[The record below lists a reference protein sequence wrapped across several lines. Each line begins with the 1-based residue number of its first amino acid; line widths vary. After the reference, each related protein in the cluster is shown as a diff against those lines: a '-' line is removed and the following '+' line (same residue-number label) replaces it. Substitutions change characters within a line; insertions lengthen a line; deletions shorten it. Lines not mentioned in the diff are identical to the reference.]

1 MNRKNLSA
9 ILRCAVATAFLVLY
23 VMAYIAFEKTVVEW
37 WKPAV
42 VGACAIA
49 VTGMTK
55 MTRWRWLTATDD
67 RTLNGLFHVY
77 AVGAM
82 AVGVFLLGNY
92 WLPVRSNG
100 TADDSRNS
108 YSEKVVVETKE
119 IVERDKT
126 QRVGRHR
133 YRKTGVRYEYYIGV
147 VFGNGMRKDIPVT
160 RSVYNRTRQGAPTE
174 LLLDRGLFG
183 MPVVRK
189 VGACQTIQD
198 QQR

>member
-1 MNRKNLSA
+1 MNRRNLFA
-9 ILRCAVATAFLVLY
+9 ILRCIVATAFLVLY

-37 WKPAV
+37 WKPVV
-42 VGACAIA
+42 VGVCAIA

-55 MTRWRWLTATDD
+55 MKRWRWLTGTDD

-92 WLPVRSNG
+92 WLPVSNAAG
-100 TADDSRNS
+100 GRQTD
-108 YSEKVVVETKE
+108 YLEKVVVEKKE

-133 YRKTGVRYEYYIGV
+133 YRKTGVRYEYYISV
-147 VFGNGMRKDIPVT
+147 VFENGMRKDIPVT
-160 RSVYNRTRQGAPTE
+160 RNVYNRTRQGSPTG

-189 VGACQTIQD
+189 VGVSQAIQD
-198 QQR
+198 PQL